1 MEYTIARMESRNISL
16 NIDRIGNEY
25 LVGLWD
31 KENHSSTTKRFGTIE
46 LAYKVF
52 EKISSWLV
60 FGYFSNEDIKTYLK
74 TGTME

>member
-16 NIDRIGNEY
+16 SIDKIGNEY

-31 KENHSSTTKRFGTIE
+31 KEDHSSTTKRFGTIE

-60 FGYFSNEDIKTYLK
+60 FGYYSNEDKKTYLK
-74 TGTME
+74 TGTMK